1 MRSTIRACGAL
12 GVLALLIT
20 GRAQGQGIPIPPAP
34 GHREIT
40 SIDFRKDGGW
50 RAKTRRIMAARG
62 AMLSQGQLSAMNTPG
77 IGQVLAGD
85 LRIPV
90 VFIEYADT
98 LGDTSSVIGD
108 TAKFHPVFFSATPQT
123 DVPARPYSLK
133 TYYEQLSN
141 GHLTV
146 DGQLFGWIKTPK
158 TYLSVGNNCAAVFPP
173 CTATQVHNGLGAMLR
188 AALDSLNTAGHQVD
202 WGQFDND
209 GPDGIPNSGDDDGI
223 VDFVTFIHP
232 ALGGECGGAG
242 GGQNGN
248 RIWAHRWYMSSVSG
262 SQYTTKTPRSG
273 GGFIRIEDY
282 TIQSAR
288 GGNGSCSPSGILPI
302 GTLAHETGHTFGIPD
317 LYCTTNGCASEG
329 VGEWSLMGSGNY
341 TMPYSPGSWDAW
353 SLLSVGWI
361 KVDSLTTSKTT
372 TLGPIQTSDTALVAP
387 IPGSQEYLLLENR
400 AYLQS
405 DTAQFNTSAGSHR
418 KQPGLLIWHIDS
430 GVVNAGMAGNLV
442 NSGTP
447 EGVRLLQA
455 DGFDQLHSGVNR
467 GDQGDPYPGSTNNHA
482 LTYHTNPAALKNN
495 GAGAG
500 FVIDSIQFPVVTG
513 PVSFRFRRA
522 APYRVTSTAAA
533 KGGQITVNG
542 VTDSTYEEL
551 FAIGDSIHISV
562 ADTQLV
568 NSNRTKLAFA
578 SWSDGQAR
586 VHSLAFN
593 GTPDTVTATVN
604 ASYLVGF
611 TANGNG
617 TIGTSGP
624 TTGTFVGDGNAL
636 TLTATPNSGQTFTNW
651 TGDTTTANAV
661 LVLPMHRPYNVVANF
676 SGAVAVTYPQAT
688 NAILGITPLTSPQAT
703 YLDSQGNNN
712 GIYDLGDYLAYLK
725 ANAIVPS
732 AAVMTR
738 ILGATAHPLTPAQ
751 ER

>member
-12 GVLALLIT
+12 GVLALLVS

-50 RAKTRRIMAARG
+50 RAKARRIMTARG

-77 IGQVLAGD
+77 IGLVLSGD

-90 VFIEYADT
+90 VFIEYSDT

-141 GHLTV
+141 GHLAV
-146 DGQLFGWIKTPK
+146 DGQLFGWIKTSY
-158 TYLSVGNNCAAVFPP
+158 TWAFIGHNCAAVF
-173 CTATQVHNGLGAMLR
+173 CSGYTTRFGAMLR
-188 AALDSLNTAGHQVD
+188 SALDSLNTAAHQVD

-209 GPDGIPNSGDDDGI
+209 GPDGVPNSGDDDGV

-232 ALGGECGGAG
+232 TLGGECGGAS
-242 GGQNGN
+242 GGQTGN
-248 RIWAHRWYMSSVSG
+248 NIWAHRWTLSAVSG
-262 SQYTTKTPRSG
+262 SQYTTKTPRTG
-273 GGFIRIEDY
+273 HAGQFIRIDDY
-282 TIQSAR
+282 TVQSAR
-288 GGNGSCSPSGILPI
+288 GGNSSCTPSAILPI

-317 LYCTTNGCASEG
+317 LYCTTQSCVSEG

-341 TMPYSPGSWDAW
+341 TLPYSPGSWDAW
-353 SLLSVGWI
+353 SLLAVGWI
-361 KVDSLTTSKTT
+361 KVDSLTTSTT
-372 TLGPIQTSDTALVAP
+372 RSLGPIQTSDTALVAS
-387 IPGSQEYLLLENR
+387 IAGTQEYLLLENR
-400 AYLQS
+400 ASLQS
-405 DTAQFNTSAGSHR
+405 DTAQFGTGSGSHQ

-430 GVVNAGMAGNLV
+430 GMVNAGMAGNTV
-442 NSGTP
+442 NSGSP

-455 DGFDQLHSGVNR
+455 DGLDQLHAGVNR
-467 GDQGDPYPGSTNNHA
+467 GDKGDAYPGSTNNHA
-482 LTYHTNPAALKNN
+482 LTYHTNPAALTNN

-500 FVIDSIQFPVVTG
+500 FVIDSIQQASSTG
-513 PVSFRFRRA
+513 PVTFRFRRA
-522 APYRVTSTAAA
+522 APYRVTSNVAAQ
-533 KGGQITVNG
+533 GGQITVNG
-542 VTDSTYEEL
+542 VTDTSYEEL
-551 FAIGDSIHISV
+551 FAIGDSIHLSV

-568 NSNRTKLAFA
+568 NSGRAKLAFG
-578 SWSDGQAR
+578 SWSDAGAR

-593 GTPDTVTATVN
+593 GTPDTVTATLN
-604 ASYLVGF
+604 AWYLLDF
-611 TANGNG
+611 TPNGNG

-624 TTGTFVGDGNAL
+624 ATGSFIGDGSAV
-636 TLTATPNSGQTFTNW
+636 TLTATPNGGQTFTNW
-651 TGDTTTANAV
+651 TGDTTTTNAV

-676 SGAVAVTYPQAT
+676 SGAVTVTYNQAT

-712 GIYDLGDYLAYLK
+712 AVYDLGDYLAYLK
-725 ANAIVPS
+725 ANAIIPS
-732 AAVMTR
+732 PQLLQRVLA
-738 ILGATAHPLTPAQ
+738 ATAHPLTPAQ